1 MSSLAKGLLAGGL
14 VLAAAI
20 AILLVVAFRDT
31 PARPAVGEARS
42 TLSGKATVEY
52 HVSGPEDG
60 VAIVL
65 FPSFARS
72 AADFNELVESLS
84 AAGFKTLAVQPRG
97 IEGSNLPSGEPT
109 YETYAGDLLAVL
121 DAEAFREPAHVLGH
135 AYGNRIA
142 RTFASNFP
150 ERTRS
155 VVLLAAGGV
164 EPTPAE
170 VSEAI
175 GQAMLGLG
183 SDETRREAV
192 AFAFF
197 AKGNEVAED
206 WMIGWYP
213 EAGLAEQKTIGA
225 SPYEAWGSA
234 GSAPVLVLQPAE
246 DAAAASGGRL
256 LKQAFPDRVE
266 LVSVKGAGH
275 ALLPERPDF
284 IALEV
289 RDFLSRH

>member
-1 MSSLAKGLLAGGL
+1 
-14 VLAAAI
+14 
-20 AILLVVAFRDT
+20 
-31 PARPAVGEARS
+31 
-42 TLSGKATVEY
+42 
-52 HVSGPEDG
+52 
-60 VAIVL
+60 
-65 FPSFARS
+65 
-72 AADFNELVESLS
+72 
-84 AAGFKTLAVQPRG
+84 
-97 IEGSNLPSGEPT
+97 
-109 YETYAGDLLAVL
+109 
-121 DAEAFREPAHVLGH
+121 
-135 AYGNRIA
+135 
-142 RTFASNFP
+142 
-150 ERTRS
+150 
-155 VVLLAAGGV
+155 
-164 EPTPAE
+164 

-197 AKGNEVAED
+197 AKDNEVAED